1 MRAPVRSLLALAT
14 LAALTACSAPV
25 AETVGNPADGQV
37 EAATIQ
43 PDAASV
49 ARITEAFLTP
59 MTPDDNIDSPASWQ
73 AADGSLWLIATA
85 KATDKLVVYDGQTGA
100 HLRDVGTAG
109 AGPGQF
115 DRPNGIAVIDDLVLV
130 VERDNRRVQ
139 VMTLPDFTPIGH
151 FRPGRAAQAL
161 WPVGQQDRAGQ
172 LRPVCDRFLGQ
183 RRGCAGQ

>member
-1 MRAPVRSLLALAT
+1 MRAPVHSLLALAT

-73 AADGSLWLIATA
+73 APDGSLWLIATA
-85 KATDKLVVYDGQTGA
+85 KATDKLVVYDGQT
-100 HLRDVGTAG
+100 
-109 AGPGQF
+109 
-115 DRPNGIAVIDDLVLV
+115 
-130 VERDNRRVQ
+130 
-139 VMTLPDFTPIGH
+139 
-151 FRPGRAAQAL
+151 
-161 WPVGQQDRAGQ
+161 
-172 LRPVCDRFLGQ
+172 
-183 RRGCAGQ
+183 